1 MNNAV
6 NQNGNNRL
14 LLISINNLWRYSNI
28 GIDQIAG
35 YLRKKNFRTV
45 DVFYHHK
52 RINVD
57 EIINNLDLN
66 YDFFGFSV
74 NATNVDCCV
83 TVANF
88 IKLKRPKAV
97 IVFGGGYPTRYYRE
111 LIKDNACIDYIILGD
126 GEIPL
131 ENLLNQL
138 NTENC
143 VKSSPNVAS
152 LFDQDKKLPYCNGK
166 VDYHP
171 AFDYFINDTNY
182 RNRRKEYCLQ
192 TKNNICTGKCA
203 FCTERKGPI
212 IYKEISHI
220 IEEIAIVANQFGIK
234 KFFFTDDN
242 LLDPNNMAAKKRIYE
257 LCAAINEMHLN
268 LVFKC
273 YIKATS
279 LSDTE
284 DDHNLLQL
292 MSDTGFK
299 TIFVGLESGNQND
312 LKLYNKL
319 TTVDDNYNLVKMI
332 RKYEMALQVGFIN
345 FNPYSTLETIKEN
358 YYFLTNIEMDNLF
371 MYICSYLRVY
381 KYTDIYEQMKK
392 DNLLLPEYD
401 YLDDKSLYKFMNK
414 DVEEIF
420 NFIQVNMISRV
431 RNLDFEF
438 DWFYSF
444 FLECK
449 KINPKAK
456 VYENLFTELKFDQ
469 LEKIKAFFYIL
480 FVENDLLKAE
490 ICVNDFLSFFE
501 NLQPRLLDLHSDLVT
516 LYIE

>member
-1 MNNAV
+1 M
-6 NQNGNNRL
+6 L
-14 LLISINNLWRYSNI
+14 
-28 GIDQIAG
+28 
-35 YLRKKNFRTV
+35 
-45 DVFYHHK
+45 
-52 RINVD
+52 
-57 EIINNLDLN
+57 
-66 YDFFGFSV
+66 
-74 NATNVDCCV
+74 
-83 TVANF
+83 
-88 IKLKRPKAV
+88 
-97 IVFGGGYPTRYYRE
+97 
-111 LIKDNACIDYIILGD
+111 
-126 GEIPL
+126 
-131 ENLLNQL
+131 
-138 NTENC
+138 
-143 VKSSPNVAS
+143 
-152 LFDQDKKLPYCNGK
+152 
-166 VDYHP
+166 
-171 AFDYFINDTNY
+171 
-182 RNRRKEYCLQ
+182 
-192 TKNNICTGKCA
+192 
-203 FCTERKGPI
+203 
-212 IYKEISHI
+212 
-220 IEEIAIVANQFGIK
+220 
-234 KFFFTDDN
+234 DDN

>member
-1 MNNAV
+1 MNNT
-6 NQNGNNRL
+6 NKQNDKYRL

-35 YLRKKNFRTV
+35 YLKKRNPFTV
-45 DVFYHHK
+45 DIFYHHK
-52 RINVD
+52 RINED
-57 EIINNLDLN
+57 EIIKKLDLN
-66 YDFFGFSV
+66 YDFYGFSV
-74 NATNVDCCV
+74 NASNVECCISI
-83 TVANF
+83 A
-88 IKLKRPKAV
+88 KYLKQKRPKAV
-97 IVFGGGYPTRYYRE
+97 TVFGGGYPTRYYRE
-111 LIKDNACIDYIILGD
+111 IFESNDSIDYIILGD

-131 ENLLNQL
+131 EDLLNQL
-138 NTENC
+138 ITENN
-143 VKSSPNVAS
+143 VKYSPHIVTLA
-152 LFDQDKKLPYCNGK
+152 DQINKLPFCNGK
-166 VDYHP
+166 IDYYP
-171 AFDYFINDTNY
+171 VYDYYENDTNY
-182 RNRRKEYCLQ
+182 RNQRKEYCLQ

-212 IYKEISHI
+212 VYKEISHI
-220 IEEIAIVANQFGIK
+220 VEEIAFAANQYGIK

-242 LLDPNNMAAKKRIYE
+242 LLDPNNLAAKKRIYE
-257 LCAAINEMHLN
+257 LCTAINELNLN

-284 DDHNLLQL
+284 DDHNLLKL

-319 TTVDDNYNLVKMI
+319 TTVVDNYNLVKMT
-332 RKYEMALQVGFIN
+332 REYEIALQVGFIN
-345 FNPYSTLETIKEN
+345 YNPYSTLETIKEN
-358 YYFLTNIEMDNLF
+358 YYFLINIEMDNLF

-381 KYTDIYEQMKK
+381 KYTAIYEQMKK
-392 DNLLLPEYD
+392 DDLLLPEYD

-414 DVEEIF
+414 EVEGIF
-420 NFIQVNMISRV
+420 NFIQDKMISRV
-431 RNLDFEF
+431 RSLDFEF
-438 DWFYSF
+438 DWFHSF

-456 VYENLFTELKFDQ
+456 VYEDLFNELKIIQ
-469 LEKIKAFFYIL
+469 LEKIKDFFYIL
-480 FVENDLLKAE
+480 FVENDLAKADLL
-490 ICVNDFLSFFE
+490 VNEFLSFFE
-501 NLQPRLLDLHSDLVT
+501 NLQPRLLELHSDLVS